1 MGSAVKYN
9 IKRPKLMAQK
19 YELKHMDQTKPNPFE
34 NALEQLRIAAEYLKL
49 DDDMY
54 QVLSNP
60 KRQLTVS
67 LPVRMD
73 NGKIHA
79 FTGYRVQYNDARG
92 PFKGGIRY
100 HPGVTLDEV
109 KALAAWMTW
118 KTSVANIP
126 YGGAKGG
133 VICDPKHMSLGEN
146 ERMTRRYAAAI
157 APIIGPYKDIPAPD
171 VYTNSQTMAW
181 ILDTYSTLEGFMSP
195 GVITG
200 KPISLGG
207 SLGRD
212 KATGRGAVFCT
223 VEAAKVNKIDL
234 KRATFAVQGF
244 GNAGSHYAE
253 ILETYGPKLMGA
265 SDSKGS
271 IMSKTGMDA
280 DKLIAYKE
288 KTGSVMGFPGSQPI
302 TDKELLQMDVDILS
316 PAALENSILPD
327 IAKEIKAK
335 IIAECAN
342 GPTTPEAD
350 KILHNNKVFMI
361 PDILANSGGVIVSY
375 LEWVQNLERI
385 GWTETE
391 VNSMLE
397 KKITGAFHDVHEAS
411 VKHNVDERTGAM
423 IVGVGRVADAVKTL
437 GVFP

>member
-1 MGSAVKYN
+1 
-9 IKRPKLMAQK
+9 MAQK
-19 YELKHMDQTKPNPFE
+19 YEVRHTQQTQQVKPNPYE

-49 DDDMY
+49 DDGIH
-54 QVLSNP
+54 QILAHP

-67 LPVRMD
+67 LPVKMD
-73 NGKIHA
+73 NGGTRV
-79 FTGYRVQYNDARG
+79 FTGFRVQYNDARG

-118 KTSVANIP
+118 KCSVANIP
-126 YGGAKGG
+126 FGGGKGG
-133 VICDPKHMSLGEN
+133 IICDPKHMSQGEL
-146 ERMTRRYAAAI
+146 ERLTRRFGAAI

-181 ILDTYSTLEGFMSP
+181 ILDTYSTLEGVMSP
-195 GVITG
+195 AVITG

-212 KATGRGAVFCT
+212 KATGRGAVYTT
-223 VEAAKVNKIDL
+223 VEAAKANKINL
-234 KRATFAVQGF
+234 KGATFAVQGF
-244 GNAGSHYAE
+244 GNAGSNFAE
-253 ILETYGPKLMGA
+253 ILQTYGAKLMGA

-271 IMSKTGMDA
+271 IMSKSGMDA

-288 KTGSVMGFPGSQPI
+288 KTGSVVGFPGSQTI
-302 TDKELLQMDVDILS
+302 SDKELLQMDVDILS
-316 PAALENSILPD
+316 PAALENAILPD
-327 IAKEIKAK
+327 TAKGIKAK

-350 KILHNNKVFMI
+350 KILHANKVFVI

-375 LEWVQNLERI
+375 LEWVQNLERNY
-385 GWTETE
+385 WTEEE

-397 KKITGAFHDVHEAS
+397 KKITSAFRDVHAASLKHDV
-411 VKHNVDERTGAM
+411 DMRTGAM

>member
-1 MGSAVKYN
+1 
-9 IKRPKLMAQK
+9 MAQK
-19 YELKHMDQTKPNPFE
+19 YEVRQMQQTQQVKPNPYE

-49 DDDMY
+49 DEGIH
-54 QVLSNP
+54 QILSHP

-67 LPVRMD
+67 LPVKMD
-73 NGKIHA
+73 SGETQV
-79 FTGYRVQYNDARG
+79 FTGFRVQYNDARG

-118 KTSVANIP
+118 KCSVANIP
-126 YGGAKGG
+126 FGGAKGG
-133 VICDPKHMSLGEN
+133 IICDPKHMSQGEL
-146 ERMTRRYAAAI
+146 ERLTRRFGAAI

-195 GVITG
+195 AVITG

-212 KATGRGAVFCT
+212 KATGRGAVYTT
-223 VEAAKVNKIDL
+223 VEAAKANKISL
-234 KRATFAVQGF
+234 KGATFAVQGF
-244 GNAGSHYAE
+244 GNAGSNFAE
-253 ILETYGPKLMGA
+253 ILQTYGAKLMGA

-271 IMSKTGMDA
+271 IMSKSGMDA

-288 KTGSVMGFPGSQPI
+288 KTGSVVGFPGSQTI
-302 TDKELLQMDVDILS
+302 SDRELLQMDVDILS
-316 PAALENSILPD
+316 PAALENAILPD
-327 IAKEIKAK
+327 TAKGIKAK
-335 IIAECAN
+335 IITECAN
-342 GPTTPEAD
+342 GPTTPAAD
-350 KILHNNKVFMI
+350 KILHANKVFVV

-385 GWTETE
+385 YWTEEE

-397 KKITGAFHDVHEAS
+397 KKITSAFRDVHAASLKHDV
-411 VKHNVDERTGAM
+411 DMRTGAM

>member
-1 MGSAVKYN
+1 MSQSQQA
-9 IKRPKLMAQK
+9 
-19 YELKHMDQTKPNPFE
+19 KPNPFE
-34 NALEQLRIAAEYLKL
+34 NALEQLRIAAGYLKL
-49 DDDMY
+49 DEGIHQM
-54 QVLSNP
+54 LSHP

-67 LPVRMD
+67 LPVKMD
-73 NGKIHA
+73 GGEIHVY
-79 FTGYRVQYNDARG
+79 TGYRVQYNDARG

-109 KALAAWMTW
+109 KALSAWMTW

-133 VICDPKHMSLGEN
+133 IICDPKHMSLGEN
-146 ERMTRRYAAAI
+146 ERLTRRYAAAI
-157 APIIGPYKDIPAPD
+157 APIIGPYQDIPAPD

-181 ILDTYSTLEGFMSP
+181 ILDTYNTLEGFMSP
-195 GVITG
+195 AVITG

-212 KATGRGAVFCT
+212 KATGRGAVYTT
-223 VEAAKVNKIDL
+223 VEAAKANKINL
-234 KRATFAVQGF
+234 KGATFAVQGF
-244 GNAGSHYAE
+244 GNAGSNYAE
-253 ILETYGPKLMGA
+253 IIQTYGVKMMGA

-280 DKLIAYKE
+280 NKLIAYKE
-288 KTGSVMGFPGSQPI
+288 KTGSVVGFPGSQPI
-302 TDKELLQMDVDILS
+302 SDKELLQLDVDILC
-316 PAALENSILPD
+316 PAALENAILPD
-327 IAKEIKAK
+327 TAKGIKAK

-350 KILHNNKVFMI
+350 KILHANKVFMI

-375 LEWVQNLERI
+375 LEWVQNLERNY
-385 GWTETE
+385 WTEEE

-397 KKITGAFHDVHEAS
+397 KKITSAFRDVHAASLKHDVDMRA
-411 VKHNVDERTGAM
+411 GAM
-423 IVGVGRVADAVKTL
+423 IVGVGRVAEAVKTL

>member
-1 MGSAVKYN
+1 
-9 IKRPKLMAQK
+9 MAQK
-19 YELKHMDQTKPNPFE
+19 YETKQMDQPKPNPFE

-49 DDDMY
+49 DEGIH
-54 QVLSNP
+54 QILANP

-73 NGKIHA
+73 NGKTRV

-109 KALAAWMTW
+109 KALSAWMTW

-133 VICDPKHMSLGEN
+133 IICDPKHMSPGEL
-146 ERMTRRYAAAI
+146 ERMTRRFAAAI

-181 ILDTYSTLEGFMSP
+181 ILDTYSTLEGFMAP
-195 GVITG
+195 AVITG

-244 GNAGSHYAE
+244 GNAGSNFAE
-253 ILETYGPKLMGA
+253 ILQTYGSKLMGA
-265 SDSKGS
+265 SDSKGA
-271 IMSKTGMDA
+271 ITSKTPMDA

-288 KTGSVMGFPGSQPI
+288 KTGSVVGFPGSQPI
-302 TDKELLQMDVDILS
+302 TDKELLQLDVDILS

-327 IAKEIKAK
+327 TARGVKAK
-335 IIAECAN
+335 IITECAN

-350 KILHNNKVFMI
+350 KILHANKVFMI

-385 GWTETE
+385 SWTEAE
-391 VNSMLE
+391 VNDMLE
-397 KKITGAFHDVHEAS
+397 KKITGAFKDVHDAS
-411 VKHNVDERTGAM
+411 VKHGVDMRTGAM
-423 IVGVGRVADAVKTL
+423 IVGVGRVAEAVKTL
-437 GVFP
+437 GTFP

>member
-1 MGSAVKYN
+1 MQQLQSA
-9 IKRPKLMAQK
+9 
-19 YELKHMDQTKPNPFE
+19 KPNPFE

-49 DDDMY
+49 EDGIH
-54 QVLSNP
+54 QILANP

-67 LPVRMD
+67 LPVKMD
-73 NGKIHA
+73 DGDTKV

-109 KALAAWMTW
+109 KALSAWMTW

-133 VICDPKHMSLGEN
+133 VVCDPKQLSAGEN

-171 VYTNSQTMAW
+171 VYTNAQTMAW
-181 ILDTYSTLEGFMSP
+181 ILDTYSTLQGFMSP
-195 GVITG
+195 AVITG

-212 KATGRGAVFCT
+212 RATGRGAVFTT
-223 VEAAKVNKIDL
+223 VEAAKVNRVDL
-234 KRATFAVQGF
+234 KKATFAVQGF
-244 GNAGSHYAE
+244 GNAGSNFAE
-253 ILETYGPKLMGA
+253 ILQTYGPRLMGA
-265 SDSKGS
+265 SDSKGA
-271 IMSKTGMDA
+271 IMSKAGIDA
-280 DKLIAYKE
+280 NKLLAHKA
-288 KTGSVMGFPGSQPI
+288 KTGSVVGFPGSQPI
-302 TDKELLQMDVDILS
+302 SDKELLQMDVDILC
-316 PAALENSILPD
+316 PAALENAILPD
-327 IAKEIKAK
+327 TARGVRAK
-335 IIAECAN
+335 IITECAN

-350 KILHNNKVFMI
+350 KILHANKVFVV

-375 LEWVQNLERI
+375 LEWVQNLERNY
-385 GWTETE
+385 WTEEE
-391 VNSMLE
+391 VNGMLE
-397 KKITGAFHDVHEAS
+397 KKITSAFRDVHAAS
-411 VKHNVDERTGAM
+411 VEHGVDMRTGAM

>member
-1 MGSAVKYN
+1 
-9 IKRPKLMAQK
+9 MAQK
-19 YELKHMDQTKPNPFE
+19 YEAKHMQQTQQTKPNPFE
-34 NALEQLRIAAEYLKL
+34 NALEQLRIAAGYLKL
-49 DDDMY
+49 DEGIH
-54 QVLSNP
+54 QILATP

-67 LPVRMD
+67 LPVKMD
-73 NGKIHA
+73 NGETRV

-133 VICDPKHMSLGEN
+133 IICDPKHMSAGEL
-146 ERMTRRYAAAI
+146 ERMTRRYAASI
-157 APIIGPYKDIPAPD
+157 APIIGPHKDIPAPD

-181 ILDTYSTLEGFMSP
+181 ILDTYSTLKGFMSP

-200 KPISLGG
+200 KPIALGG

-234 KRATFAVQGF
+234 KKATFAVQGF
-244 GNAGSHYAE
+244 GNAGSFFAQ
-253 ILETYGPKLMGA
+253 ILQTYGAKLMGV

-271 IMSKTGMDA
+271 IMSKTPMDA

-288 KTGSVMGFPGSQPI
+288 KTGSVVGFPGSQGVS
-302 TDKELLQMDVDILS
+302 DKELLQADVDILS

-327 IAKEIKAK
+327 TAKGIKAK
-335 IIAECAN
+335 IITECAN

-350 KILHNNKVFMI
+350 KILHASKVFMI

-375 LEWVQNLERI
+375 LEWVQNLERNY
-385 GWTETE
+385 WSEDE

-397 KKITGAFHDVHEAS
+397 KKITSAFRDVHATS
-411 VKHNVDERTGAM
+411 LKYNVDMRTGAM

>member
-1 MGSAVKYN
+1 
-9 IKRPKLMAQK
+9 MAQK
-19 YELKHMDQTKPNPFE
+19 YELKQMDQPKPNPFE
-34 NALEQLRIAAEYLKL
+34 NALEQLRIAAGYLKL
-49 DDDMY
+49 DEGIH
-54 QVLSNP
+54 QILASP

-67 LPVRMD
+67 LPVKMD
-73 NGKIHA
+73 NGKTKV
-79 FTGYRVQYNDARG
+79 FTGFRVQYNDARG

-100 HPGVTLDEV
+100 HPNVSLDEV

-126 YGGAKGG
+126 YGGGKGG
-133 VICDPKHMSLGEN
+133 IICDPKHMSQGEL
-146 ERMTRRYAAAI
+146 ERMTRRFAAAI

-171 VYTNSQTMAW
+171 VYTNGQTMAW
-181 ILDTYSTLEGFMSP
+181 ILDTYNTLEGVNSP
-195 GVITG
+195 AVITG

-212 KATGRGAVFCT
+212 KATGRGAVYTT

-234 KRATFAVQGF
+234 KKATFAVQGY
-244 GNAGSHYAE
+244 GNAGSFYAQ
-253 ILETYGPKLMGA
+253 ILQTYGPKMMGA

-288 KTGSVMGFPGSQPI
+288 KTGSVVGFPGSQPT

-327 IAKEIKAK
+327 TAKGVKAK

-350 KILHNNKVFMI
+350 KILHKNGVFVI

-385 GWTETE
+385 AWTEDE
-391 VNSMLE
+391 VNGMLE
-397 KKITGAFHDVHEAS
+397 KKITGAFHDVHAAS
-411 VKHNVDERTGAM
+411 LKHNVDMRTAAM
-423 IVGVGRVADAVKTL
+423 IVAVGRVADAVKTL
-437 GVFP
+437 GTFP

>member
-1 MGSAVKYN
+1 
-9 IKRPKLMAQK
+9 MAQK
-19 YELKHMDQTKPNPFE
+19 YEVRQMQQTQQVKPNPFE

-49 DDDMY
+49 DDGIHQM
-54 QVLSNP
+54 LAHP

-67 LPVRMD
+67 LPVKMD
-73 NGKIHA
+73 NGQTHVY
-79 FTGYRVQYNDARG
+79 TGYRVQYNDARG

-109 KALAAWMTW
+109 KALSAWMTW

-133 VICDPKHMSLGEN
+133 IICDPKHMSMGEN
-146 ERMTRRYAAAI
+146 ERLTRRYAAAI
-157 APIIGPYKDIPAPD
+157 APIIGPYQDIPAPD
-171 VYTNSQTMAW
+171 VYTNAQTMAW
-181 ILDTYSTLEGFMSP
+181 ILDTYNTLEGFMSP
-195 GVITG
+195 AVITG

-212 KATGRGAVFCT
+212 KATGRGAVYTT
-223 VEAAKVNKIDL
+223 VEAAKANKIDL
-234 KRATFAVQGF
+234 KKATFAVQGF
-244 GNAGSHYAE
+244 GNAGSNYAE
-253 ILETYGPKLMGA
+253 IMQTYGPKLMGA

-271 IMSKTGMDA
+271 IMSKGGMDA
-280 DKLIAYKE
+280 NKLIAFKE
-288 KTGSVMGFPGSQPI
+288 KTGSVVGFPGSQAI
-302 TDKELLQMDVDILS
+302 SDKELLQMDVDILC
-316 PAALENSILPD
+316 PAALENAILPD
-327 IAKEIKAK
+327 TAKGVKAK

-350 KILHNNKVFMI
+350 KVLHANKVFVI

-375 LEWVQNLERI
+375 LEWVQNLERNY
-385 GWTETE
+385 WTEDE

-397 KKITGAFHDVHEAS
+397 KKIVSAFRDVHAASLKHDV
-411 VKHNVDERTGAM
+411 DMRTGAM
-423 IVGVGRVADAVKTL
+423 IVGVGRVADAVKIL

>member
-1 MGSAVKYN
+1 
-9 IKRPKLMAQK
+9 MAQK
-19 YELKHMDQTKPNPFE
+19 YEVKQMEQTKPNPFE
-34 NALEQLRIAAEYLKL
+34 NATEQLRIAAEYLKL
-49 DDDMY
+49 DEGIH
-54 QVLSNP
+54 QVLAHP
-60 KRQLTVS
+60 KRELTVS
-67 LPVRMD
+67 LPVKMD
-73 NGKIHA
+73 NGKMKV

-109 KALAAWMTW
+109 RALSAWMTW

-133 VICDPKHMSLGEN
+133 IICDPKHMSLGEN

-171 VYTNSQTMAW
+171 VYTNGQTMAW
-181 ILDTYSTLEGFMSP
+181 ILDTYSTLVGYMSP
-195 GVITG
+195 AVITG

-223 VEAAKVNKIDL
+223 VEAAKVNKLDI
-234 KRATFAVQGF
+234 KKATFAVEGY
-244 GNAGSHYAE
+244 GNAGSFYAQ
-253 ILETYGPKLMGA
+253 ILQTYGAKMMAA
-265 SDSKGS
+265 SDSKGA
-271 IMSKTGMDA
+271 IMSKTPIDA

-288 KTGSVMGFPGSQPI
+288 KTGSVVGFPGSQPI
-302 TDKELLQMDVDILS
+302 SDKELLQMDVDILS
-316 PAALENSILPD
+316 PAALENTIMPD
-327 IAKEIKAK
+327 IAKGIKAK

-350 KILHNNKVFMI
+350 KILFKNKVFVV

-385 GWTETE
+385 MWTETE
-391 VNSMLE
+391 VNDMLH
-397 KKITGAFHDVHEAS
+397 KKITGAFADVHAAS
-411 VKHNVDERTGAM
+411 LKHGTDMRTAAM
-423 IVGVGRVADAVKTL
+423 IVAVGRVADAVKTL
-437 GVFP
+437 GTFP

>member
-1 MGSAVKYN
+1 
-9 IKRPKLMAQK
+9 MAQK
-19 YELKHMDQTKPNPFE
+19 YEVKHTQQTQSVKPNPFE

-49 DDDMY
+49 DDGIH
-54 QVLSNP
+54 QILAHP

-73 NGKIHA
+73 GGDTRV

-109 KALAAWMTW
+109 KALSAWMTW

-133 VICDPKHMSLGEN
+133 IICDPKHMSQGEL
-146 ERMTRRYAAAI
+146 ERMTRRYGAAI
-157 APIIGPYKDIPAPD
+157 TPIIGPYKDVPAPD

-181 ILDTYSTLEGFMSP
+181 ILDTYSTIEGVMSP
-195 GVITG
+195 AVITG

-212 KATGRGAVFCT
+212 KATGRGAVFT
-223 VEAAKVNKIDL
+223 TIEAAKVNKIDL
-234 KRATFAVQGF
+234 KKATFAVQGF
-244 GNAGSHYAE
+244 GNAGSNYAE
-253 ILETYGPKLMGA
+253 ILQTYGPKLKGA

-271 IMSKTGMDA
+271 IMSKEGMDA
-280 DKLIAYKE
+280 DKLIAFKE
-288 KTGSVMGFPGSQPI
+288 KTGTVVGFPGSQAI
-302 TDKELLQMDVDILS
+302 SDKELLQMDVDILC

-327 IAKEIKAK
+327 TAKGIKAK
-335 IIAECAN
+335 VIAECAN

-350 KILHNNKVFMI
+350 KILHSNKVFVI

-385 GWTETE
+385 AWTEEE

-397 KKITGAFHDVHEAS
+397 KKITAAFHDVHAAS
-411 VKHNVDERTGAM
+411 LKHGVDMRTGAM